1 MFNILIL
8 VNGELFYDKIK
19 SYYFEPITITKFL
32 TMTLLTND
40 YVIISRSATQF
51 NEQNKIIIILLTTKD
66 LAFNKDCYKE
76 SILIT
81 KPDLVMVY

>member
-1 MFNILIL
+1 MFNIFIL
-8 VNGELFYDKIK
+8 VNRDLFYDKIK

-32 TMTLLTND
+32 TMTND

-81 KPDLVMVY
+81 KPDLDMVY